1 MSDFVVP
8 QLPFLDLP
16 RAVETIRAAG
26 GWLHCEERDL
36 ITLWKSGSIELC
48 FSVPD
53 WIAFTDIAFPGNGAD
68 ILLSVEYGSFMRWW
82 AEEPYSWPPPP
93 NEVTMQFRSY
103 GTTDPYREMK
113 LSAWADMRLS
123 PDYQPVDDSGE
134 GLANALR
141 AMYSSNALVIPRAE
155 LVKAIG
161 IFTSTLP
168 DDIHTSCGTFAI
180 SAKPEH
186 GNRESN
192 ARWRERVLL
201 AAGYV
206 KTFYPEECKNR
217 FGRETKTA
225 WADALRNHWH
235 LFGDDHDI
243 PGDRFAKDIIGDIFR
258 LPAKRKR
265 AGKNAP

>member
-36 ITLWKSGSIELC
+36 ITLWQGESIELC

-53 WIAFTDIAFPGNGAD
+53 WIASDEVEYPGNGRNV
-68 ILLSVEYGSFMRWW
+68 LLSVEYGSFMRWW

-93 NEVTMQFRSY
+93 NEVTMQFRTY
-103 GTTDPYREMK
+103 GTADPYREMK

-134 GLANALR
+134 RLANALR
-141 AMYSSNALVIPRAE
+141 AMYSSNALVIPRVE

-168 DDIHTSCGTFAI
+168 DDIHTSCGTFAVRV
-180 SAKPEH
+180 H
-186 GNRESN
+186 GNTEHHATNREQ
-192 ARWRERVLL
+192 VLKVAIGVL
-201 AAGYV
+201 AD
-206 KTFYPEECKNR
+206 YPDECR
-217 FGRETKTA
+217 GTR
-225 WADALRNHWH
+225 
-235 LFGDDHDI
+235 
-243 PGDRFAKDIIGDIFR
+243 KDPS
-258 LPAKRKR
+258 PAKWTAAILEHAKEYPPLIL
-265 AGKNAP
+265 GKDAILDNLKEAVNLRSRTGSKGGE

>member
-53 WIAFTDIAFPGNGAD
+53 WIAYAYMAFPGKGSD
-68 ILLSVEYGSFMRWW
+68 VLLSVEYGSFMRWW

-93 NEVTMQFRSY
+93 NAVTMQFRTY
-103 GTTDPYREMK
+103 GTADPYREMK

-168 DDIHTSCGTFAI
+168 DDIHTSCGTFAVRV
-180 SAKPEH
+180 H
-186 GNRESN
+186 GNAEHHATNREQ
-192 ARWRERVLL
+192 VLKVAIGVL
-201 AAGYV
+201 AD
-206 KTFYPEECKNR
+206 YPDECRGPRKDPSPA
-217 FGRETKTA
+217 KWTA
-225 WADALRNHWH
+225 AILKH
-235 LFGDDHDI
+235 
-243 PGDRFAKDIIGDIFR
+243 AKDYPPLI
-258 LPAKRKR
+258 L
-265 AGKNAP
+265 GKDAILDNLKEAVNLRSRTGSKGGE

>member
-53 WIAFTDIAFPGNGAD
+53 WIAYADMAFPGKGSD
-68 ILLSVEYGSFMRWW
+68 VLLSVEYGSFMRWW

-134 GLANALR
+134 RLANALR
-141 AMYSSNALVIPRAE
+141 AMYSSKALVIPRAE

-168 DDIHTSCGTFAI
+168 DDV
-180 SAKPEH
+180 
-186 GNRESN
+186 RESC
-192 ARWRERVLL
+192 A
-201 AAGYV
+201 AAG
-206 KTFYPEECKNR
+206 KTESQKSVNYLARQLKALICIHYGADVADKLKKYLDDPDSEIRKDFASKGLKAPGGKALQRHLENVDV
-217 FGRETKTA
+217 ET
-225 WADALRNHWH
+225 L
-235 LFGDDHDI
+235 DDD
-243 PGDRFAKDIIGDIFR
+243 K
-258 LPAKRKR
+258 
-265 AGKNAP
+265 

>member
-68 ILLSVEYGSFMRWW
+68 ILLSVEYGSFIRWW
-82 AEEPYSWPPPP
+82 AEAPYDWSPPPD
-93 NEVTMQFRSY
+93 NVTMKLRRY

-168 DDIHTSCGTFAI
+168 DDIHTSCGTFG
-180 SAKPEH
+180 KPAH
-186 GNRESN
+186 GNAEHHATNREQ
-192 ARWRERVLL
+192 VLKVAIGVL
-201 AAGYV
+201 AD
-206 KTFYPEECKNR
+206 YPNECRGPK
-217 FGRETKTA
+217 
-225 WADALRNHWH
+225 
-235 LFGDDHDI
+235 
-243 PGDRFAKDIIGDIFR
+243 KDPS
-258 LPAKRKR
+258 PAKWTAAILEHAKEYPPLIL
-265 AGKNAP
+265 GKDAILDNLKEAVNLRSRTGSKGGE

>member
-36 ITLWKSGSIELC
+36 ITLWKNGSIELC

-53 WIAFTDIAFPGNGAD
+53 WIAYAYMAFPGKGSD
-68 ILLSVEYGSFMRWW
+68 VLLSVEYGSFMRWW

-93 NEVTMQFRSY
+93 NAVTMQFRTY
-103 GTTDPYREMK
+103 GTADPYREMK

-168 DDIHTSCGTFAI
+168 DDIHTSCGTFAVRV
-180 SAKPEH
+180 H
-186 GNRESN
+186 GNAEHHATNREQ
-192 ARWRERVLL
+192 VLKVAIGVL
-201 AAGYV
+201 AD
-206 KTFYPEECKNR
+206 YPDECR
-217 FGRETKTA
+217 GPR
-225 WADALRNHWH
+225 
-235 LFGDDHDI
+235 
-243 PGDRFAKDIIGDIFR
+243 KDPS
-258 LPAKRKR
+258 PAKWTAAILEHAKEYPPLIL
-265 AGKNAP
+265 GKDAILDNLKGAVNLRSRTGSKGGE

>member
-53 WIAFTDIAFPGNGAD
+53 WIAYADMDFPGKGSD
-68 ILLSVEYGSFMRWW
+68 VLLSVEYGSFMRWW

-134 GLANALR
+134 RLANALR
-141 AMYSSNALVIPRAE
+141 AMYSEKALVIPRAE

-168 DDIHTSCGTFAI
+168 DDMRESCGTFAVRV
-180 SAKPEH
+180 H
-186 GNRESN
+186 GNAEHHATNREQ
-192 ARWRERVLL
+192 VLKVAIGVL
-201 AAGYV
+201 AD
-206 KTFYPEECKNR
+206 YPDECRGPK
-217 FGRETKTA
+217 
-225 WADALRNHWH
+225 
-235 LFGDDHDI
+235 
-243 PGDRFAKDIIGDIFR
+243 KDPS
-258 LPAKRKR
+258 PAKWTAAILKH
-265 AGKNAP
+265 AKEYPPLILGKDAILDNLKEAVNLRSRTGSKGGE

>member
-36 ITLWKSGSIELC
+36 ITLWQGESIELC

-53 WIAFTDIAFPGNGAD
+53 WIASDEVEYPGNGRNV
-68 ILLSVEYGSFMRWW
+68 LLSVEYGSFMRWW

-134 GLANALR
+134 RLANALR
-141 AMYSSNALVIPRAE
+141 AMYSEKALVIPRAE

-168 DDIHTSCGTFAI
+168 DDV
-180 SAKPEH
+180 
-186 GNRESN
+186 RESC
-192 ARWRERVLL
+192 A
-201 AAGYV
+201 AAG
-206 KTFYPEECKNR
+206 KTESQKSVNYLARQLKALICIHYGADVADKLKKYLDDPDSEIRKDFASKGLKAPGGKALQRHLENVDV
-217 FGRETKTA
+217 ET
-225 WADALRNHWH
+225 L
-235 LFGDDHDI
+235 DDD
-243 PGDRFAKDIIGDIFR
+243 K
-258 LPAKRKR
+258 
-265 AGKNAP
+265 

>member
-36 ITLWKSGSIELC
+36 ITLWKNGSIELC

-53 WIAFTDIAFPGNGAD
+53 WIAYAYMAFPGKGSD
-68 ILLSVEYGSFMRWW
+68 VLLSVEYGSFMRWW

-93 NEVTMQFRSY
+93 NAVTMQFRTY
-103 GTTDPYREMK
+103 GTADPYREMK

-168 DDIHTSCGTFAI
+168 DDIHTSCGTFAVRV
-180 SAKPEH
+180 H
-186 GNRESN
+186 GNAEHHATNREQ
-192 ARWRERVLL
+192 VLKVAIGVL
-201 AAGYV
+201 AD
-206 KTFYPEECKNR
+206 YPDECRGPRKDPSPA
-217 FGRETKTA
+217 KWTA
-225 WADALRNHWH
+225 AILKH
-235 LFGDDHDI
+235 
-243 PGDRFAKDIIGDIFR
+243 AKDYPPLI
-258 LPAKRKR
+258 L
-265 AGKNAP
+265 GKDAILDNLKEAVNLRSRTGSKGGE

>member
-53 WIAFTDIAFPGNGAD
+53 WIAYADMDFPGKGSD
-68 ILLSVEYGSFMRWW
+68 VLLSVEYGSFMRWW

-113 LSAWADMRLS
+113 LNAWADMRLS
-123 PDYQPVDDSGE
+123 PDYRPENDNGE
-134 GLANALR
+134 LLAEALH
-141 AMYSSNALVIPRAE
+141 ALYSEKALVIPRAE

-168 DDIHTSCGTFAI
+168 DDV
-180 SAKPEH
+180 
-186 GNRESN
+186 RESC
-192 ARWRERVLL
+192 A
-201 AAGYV
+201 AAG
-206 KTFYPEECKNR
+206 KTESQKSVNYLARQLKALICIHYGADVADKLKKYLDDPDSEIRKDFASKGLKAPGGKALQRHLENVDV
-217 FGRETKTA
+217 ET
-225 WADALRNHWH
+225 L
-235 LFGDDHDI
+235 DDD
-243 PGDRFAKDIIGDIFR
+243 K
-258 LPAKRKR
+258 
-265 AGKNAP
+265 

>member
-53 WIAFTDIAFPGNGAD
+53 WIAYADMAFPGKGSD
-68 ILLSVEYGSFMRWW
+68 VLLSVEYDSFMRWW

-168 DDIHTSCGTFAI
+168 DDV
-180 SAKPEH
+180 
-186 GNRESN
+186 RESC
-192 ARWRERVLL
+192 A
-201 AAGYV
+201 AAG
-206 KTFYPEECKNR
+206 KTESQKSVNYLARQLKALICIHYGADVADKLKKYLDDPDSEIRKDFASKGLKAPGGKALQRHLENVDV
-217 FGRETKTA
+217 ET
-225 WADALRNHWH
+225 L
-235 LFGDDHDI
+235 DDD
-243 PGDRFAKDIIGDIFR
+243 K
-258 LPAKRKR
+258 
-265 AGKNAP
+265 

>member
-8 QLPFLDLP
+8 QLPILDLP

-68 ILLSVEYGSFMRWW
+68 VLLSVEYGSFMRWW

-93 NEVTMQFRSY
+93 NEVTMQFRRY

-168 DDIHTSCGTFAI
+168 DDIHTSCGTFAVRV
-180 SAKPEH
+180 H
-186 GNRESN
+186 GNAEHHATNREQ
-192 ARWRERVLL
+192 VLKVAIGVL
-201 AAGYV
+201 AD
-206 KTFYPEECKNR
+206 YPDECRGPK
-217 FGRETKTA
+217 KDPSPAKWTA
-225 WADALRNHWH
+225 AILKH
-235 LFGDDHDI
+235 
-243 PGDRFAKDIIGDIFR
+243 AKDYPPLI
-258 LPAKRKR
+258 L
-265 AGKNAP
+265 GKDAILDNLKEAVNLRSRTGSKGGE

>member
-53 WIAFTDIAFPGNGAD
+53 WIAYAYMAFPGKGSD
-68 ILLSVEYGSFMRWW
+68 VLLSVEYGSFMRWW

-93 NEVTMQFRSY
+93 NAVTMQFRTY
-103 GTTDPYREMK
+103 GTADPYREMK
-113 LSAWADMRLS
+113 LSAWADKRLS

-134 GLANALR
+134 RLANALR
-141 AMYSSNALVIPRAE
+141 AMYSEKALVIPRAE

-168 DDIHTSCGTFAI
+168 DDV
-180 SAKPEH
+180 
-186 GNRESN
+186 RESC
-192 ARWRERVLL
+192 A
-201 AAGYV
+201 AAG
-206 KTFYPEECKNR
+206 KTESQKSVNYLARQLKALICIHYGADVADKLKKYLDDPDSEIRKDFASKGLKAPGGKALQRHLENVDV
-217 FGRETKTA
+217 ET
-225 WADALRNHWH
+225 L
-235 LFGDDHDI
+235 DDD
-243 PGDRFAKDIIGDIFR
+243 K
-258 LPAKRKR
+258 
-265 AGKNAP
+265 

>member
-53 WIAFTDIAFPGNGAD
+53 WIAYAYMAFPGKGSD
-68 ILLSVEYGSFMRWW
+68 VLLSVEYGSFMRWW

-93 NEVTMQFRSY
+93 NAVTMQFRSY

-134 GLANALR
+134 RLANALR

-168 DDIHTSCGTFAI
+168 DDIHTSCGTFG
-180 SAKPEH
+180 KPAH
-186 GNRESN
+186 GNAEHHATNREQ
-192 ARWRERVLL
+192 VLKVAIGVL
-201 AAGYV
+201 AD
-206 KTFYPEECKNR
+206 YPNECRGPK
-217 FGRETKTA
+217 
-225 WADALRNHWH
+225 
-235 LFGDDHDI
+235 
-243 PGDRFAKDIIGDIFR
+243 KDPS
-258 LPAKRKR
+258 PAKWTAAILEHAKEYPPLIL
-265 AGKNAP
+265 GKDAILDNLKEAVNLRSRTGSKGGE